1 MRSFSVTGHRHPTQF
16 LVVVA
21 MIGIVLAGAVA
32 PLWDT
37 VIALAVDHA
46 GLPRVMATAMALLI
60 VLMLGFTGLVLAGR
74 RHAAVAGRSPNSV
87 PEPSRASA
95 AEPPPTGVPALVS
108 DILNETVRNFSIIFS
123 KTWQIADQLKN
134 YHSFTEVLRGQM
146 DGIAGETEQAAL
158 NILTRL
164 QAVDQ
169 SIGDMLAFLAQSGSS
184 DRVVTIIDRTEGQMA
199 ENRRLIAHFL
209 DQGQKDEE
217 ESRQHMAG
225 IGDRIQQLTS
235 VVQTIR
241 SLAHQT
247 NMLAFNATIEA
258 EHAGQ
263 YGKGFAIVAAEVKA
277 LARQS
282 DKAAVDIQRGIE
294 QLQATID
301 TGLRAMVSE
310 RIDRQHQGLE
320 SIARTVSELTDNLE
334 KLISHQRDVLAKV
347 EEESQHIAT
356 PIMELIG
363 SVQFQDITRQQL
375 HHVGDALQT
384 LDEHTGTMN
393 EAMRN
398 FSQDLSIGS
407 IDEKIMRIFDDY
419 VMAQQRNRHREAVGG
434 DETAPAEDTG
444 QAIELF

>member
-1 MRSFSVTGHRHPTQF
+1 MRSFSVTGHHHPTQF

-74 RHAAVAGRSPNSV
+74 RHVAVAGRSHNSA
-87 PEPSRASA
+87 PENSAGA

-169 SIGDMLAFLAQSGSS
+169 SIGDMLAFLAQSGSN

-235 VVQTIR
+235 VVQTVR

-294 QLQATID
+294 QLQATIS
-301 TGLRAMVSE
+301 TGLRAMVNE
-310 RIDRQHQGLE
+310 RIERQRQGLE
-320 SIARTVSELTDNLE
+320 SVARTVSELTENLE

-347 EEESQHIAT
+347 EVESQRIAT

-363 SVQFQDITRQQL
+363 SIQFQDITRQQL

-419 VMAQQRNRHREAVGG
+419 VMAQQRNRHREAIGG
-434 DETAPAEDTG
+434 DETAPAEDPG